1 MPIKKHPIFTN
12 FHEVQHPLLQHKLT
26 FLRKRDAEKKEFK
39 ELVGEISTLLV
50 YEVTKNLPLTREM
63 VQTPLETCEM
73 PVLAG
78 KKPVVLAIL
87 RAGIGMVD
95 GFLNLMPSARVA
107 HIGLYR
113 DEVTLEPHLY
123 YFKIPSHS
131 PDRQFYIC
139 DPMLATGGTAITA
152 IDKLKSSGVRKITFV
167 CIIAAPEGVERV
179 SKAHPDVPIFAVKL
193 DRELNKDGYILPG
206 VGDAGDR
213 LFGTK

>member
-1 MPIKKHPIFTN
+1 MPIKQHPIYTN

-26 FLRKRDAEKKEFK
+26 LLRDRNTDKKEFK

-50 YEVTKNLPLTREM
+50 YEVTKDLPVTM
-63 VQTPLETCEM
+63 VNIETPLENCEM

-78 KKPVVLAIL
+78 KKPVILAIL

-113 DEVTLEPHLY
+113 DESTLAPHLY

-131 PDRQFYIC
+131 KDRQFYIC
-139 DPMLATGGTAITA
+139 DPMLATGGTAIRA
-152 IDKLKSSGVRKITFV
+152 INKLKEAGVKRISFV
-167 CIIAAPEGVERV
+167 CILASPEGVERV
-179 SKAHPDVPIFAVKL
+179 FEVHPNVPVFAAKL
-193 DRELNKDGYILPG
+193 DRKLNKKGYILPG
-206 VGDAGDR
+206 LGDAGDR
-213 LFGTK
+213 MFGTK